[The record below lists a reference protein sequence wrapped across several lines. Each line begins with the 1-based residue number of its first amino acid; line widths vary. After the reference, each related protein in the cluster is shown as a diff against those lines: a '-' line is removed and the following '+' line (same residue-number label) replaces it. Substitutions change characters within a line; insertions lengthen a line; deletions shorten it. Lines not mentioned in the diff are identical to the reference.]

1 MFEIEL
7 TEKLLILHMRGIYR
21 FLAFPRQ
28 VVCALAHVREVSP
41 TVTPELLA
49 LPLRAT
55 RKAGTRLPGRVII
68 GSFGTR
74 AGSNFYA
81 IRTGEQAITITLDD
95 EPYGALIMDVD
106 DPAGRVTAID
116 TAVARAKATG
126 GIGS

>member
-7 TEKLLILHMRGIYR
+7 TEQSLILRMRGIYR
-21 FLAFPRQ
+21 FLALRGQ
-28 VVCALAHVREVSP
+28 VVCALAHVLEVSP

-55 RKAGTRLPGRVII
+55 RKVGSRLPGRVII

-81 IRTGEQAITITLDD
+81 IRTGERAITITLDD
-95 EPYGALIMDVD
+95 EPYGALVIDVD
-106 DPAGRVTAID
+106 DPAGRATAIG
-116 TAVARAKATG
+116 TAVARAKAAR
-126 GIGS
+126 GIGG